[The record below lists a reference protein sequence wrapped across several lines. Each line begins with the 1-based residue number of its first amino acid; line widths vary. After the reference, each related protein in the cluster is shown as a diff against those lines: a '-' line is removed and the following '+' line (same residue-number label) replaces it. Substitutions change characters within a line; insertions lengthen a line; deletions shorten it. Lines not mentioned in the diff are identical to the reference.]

1 MSNAVEI
8 YSALLLHKAGKD
20 INEANLKKV
29 AEAAGVQIDDAKV
42 KALVA
47 NLEGVNIEEAI
58 KQAAVAPVA
67 VASAPAEG
75 GEKKA
80 AEKPKEE
87 KKAVDDAAVGL
98 GSLFG

>member
-1 MSNAVEI
+1 MSLEI
-8 YSALLLHKAGKD
+8 YASLLLFKAGKD
-20 INEANLKKV
+20 INENNVKKV
-29 AEAAGVQIDDAKV
+29 LESAGVKVDDVKV

-67 VASAPAEG
+67 AVSGAAG
-75 GEKKA
+75 GAEKKA

-87 KKAVDDAAVGL
+87 KKAAEEAAVGL
-98 GSLFG
+98 SSLFG

>member
-1 MSNAVEI
+1 MSLEV
-8 YSALLLHKAGKD
+8 YGALLLHKAGKD

-29 AEAAGVQIDDAKV
+29 VEAAGVSVDNLKI

-47 NLEGVNIEEAI
+47 NLEGVNIEDAI

-67 VASAPAEG
+67 VAPTG
-75 GEKKA
+75 GSEKKA

-87 KKAVDDAAVGL
+87 KKDAEEAAAGL
-98 GSLFG
+98 GALFG